1 MYLKKDKNMH
11 PAIKNIIPL
20 YYEFEP
26 KSFEAL
32 NDHVTYIMQICE
44 DNSPK
49 VYFLGDWIDTL
60 NLDIKCKYRLRYDEQ
75 ARRATISV
83 GSDSRTLTT
92 EPRGFVLNMTEVE
105 AEKFEKLL
113 LFPLL
118 TQEGDTFTITKINN
132 CEISRNLEQEKIDI
146 FNSFFS

>member
-1 MYLKKDKNMH
+1 MH
-11 PAIKNIIPL
+11 PEIRNIIPL

-32 NDHVTYIMQICE
+32 NEHVTFIIQICE

-49 VYFLGDWIDTL
+49 VYSLEDWIDTL
-60 NLDIKCKYRLRYDEQ
+60 NLNIKCKFKLRYDEQ
-75 ARRATISV
+75 ARRPTISA
-83 GSDSRTLTT
+83 GDCGRLTTT
-92 EPRGFVLNMTEVE
+92 EPRGLVLNMTEVE

-118 TQEGDTFTITKINN
+118 TQEGDAFTVVKINN
-132 CEISRNLEQEKIDI
+132 CEIARNIEQKKIDI
-146 FNSFFS
+146 FNSFFSVE